1 MKKIRPKDGQT
12 LARPTPPL
20 PEITLPAQPVAMDS
34 PEYDRLMRQRITAY
48 LIESQAAKVKQ

>member
-1 MKKIRPKDGQT
+1 MKKTRPKDGDT

-20 PEITLPAQPVAMDS
+20 PEINLPAQPVAMDS

-48 LIESQAAKVKQ
+48 LIENQAAKVKH

>member
-1 MKKIRPKDGQT
+1 MKKNHPKDGQT
-12 LARPTPPL
+12 LARPTPPMPEIVL
-20 PEITLPAQPVAMDS
+20 PEQPVAMDS

>member
-1 MKKIRPKDGQT
+1 MKKTRPNDGQT

>member
-1 MKKIRPKDGQT
+1 MKKTRLKDGQT

-48 LIESQAAKVKQ
+48 LIESRAAKVKQ

>member
-1 MKKIRPKDGQT
+1 MKKSRPKDGQT

-20 PEITLPAQPVAMDS
+20 PEITLPATPVAMNS

-48 LIESQAAKVKQ
+48 LNESHAAKVKQ

>member
-1 MKKIRPKDGQT
+1 MKKSRPKDGQT

-20 PEITLPAQPVAMDS
+20 PEITLPKQPVAMDS

-48 LIESQAAKVKQ
+48 LIEQQATKEKQ

>member
-1 MKKIRPKDGQT
+1 MKKSRPKDSQT